1 MTINPDSWRNSPARS
16 KRRRPAKRDCDL
28 RAEPTTMGIDH
39 LKVSSLRQHGH
50 HEGRAARASPS
61 TWVDG
66 RTCMSEIC
74 ENCGKQ
80 IGDLETPHVFQGH
93 IVCTECDKRL
103 RTGGSPPE
111 MPDASKEHS
120 ERKAPGE
127 ERVLYAG
134 RPSMW
139 RNRPVG
145 FVLSL
150 FLIPVFGVGL
160 VILAI
165 WYLKVLGTRLT
176 VTSER
181 TTLRHGILSK
191 HISEV
196 LHRDIRH
203 VQLRQ
208 GALQRLLGVG
218 TIELGSAGHA
228 GVELAVSGITNPH
241 KVKQIIDEQRRY
253 A

>member
-1 MTINPDSWRNSPARS
+1 
-16 KRRRPAKRDCDL
+16 
-28 RAEPTTMGIDH
+28 
-39 LKVSSLRQHGH
+39 
-50 HEGRAARASPS
+50 
-61 TWVDG
+61 
-66 RTCMSEIC
+66 MSETC

-93 IVCTECDKRL
+93 IVCAECDKKL

-111 MPDASKEHS
+111 MPDASKEYS

-127 ERVLYAG
+127 ERVLYDG

-150 FLIPVFGVGL
+150 FLILVGGVGL

-165 WYLKVLGTRLT
+165 WYLRVLGTRLT

-196 LHRDIRH
+196 LHRDVRY
-203 VQLRQ
+203 VELTQ

-218 TIELGSAGHA
+218 TIEIASAGHA
-228 GVELAVSGITNPH
+228 GVELAVSGIPH
-241 KVKQIIDEQRRY
+241 PDKVKQIIDEQRRCT
-253 A
+253 